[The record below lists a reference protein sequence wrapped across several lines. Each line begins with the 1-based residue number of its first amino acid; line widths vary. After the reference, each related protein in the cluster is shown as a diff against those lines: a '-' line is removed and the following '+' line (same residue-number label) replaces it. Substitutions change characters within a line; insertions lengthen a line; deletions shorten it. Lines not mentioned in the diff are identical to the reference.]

1 MDQVK
6 EAFQKVKED
15 ITLLKQEI
23 SNINKELGEI
33 QNSILALFSV
43 KNNYNISEKNHD
55 FRQTDQQTLRQINQ
69 THSGNSTD
77 TSTDK
82 YHFQGLKSQN
92 TLNSIGNKG
101 VSTDRQTNQQT
112 DRHIYSS
119 NPSLILSQLDALK
132 KETILQFKHLTNQ
145 EMLVFSFIY
154 QLEDQGFLVDYHL
167 LSSHLNLSESSIR
180 DYIQRII
187 AKGVPLEKE
196 KVNNKKVLLHISQ
209 DLKKLASLDT
219 LIKLREI

>member
-15 ITLLKQEI
+15 IHFLKLEI
-23 SNINKELGEI
+23 SSINKELAEI
-33 QNSILALFSV
+33 QNSILALFSN
-43 KNNYNISEKNHD
+43 KTRLI
-55 FRQTDQQTLRQINQ
+55 QQESTLDYSPALRQINPTQ
-69 THSGNSTD
+69 YDSSTD

-82 YHFQGLKSQN
+82 YQFQALKSQN
-92 TLNSIGNKG
+92 IESSIRNKG

-112 DRHIYSS
+112 DRHSYLP
-119 NPSLILSQLDALK
+119 NTSLILDQLDALK

-145 EMLVFSFIY
+145 EMLVFSLIY

-167 LSSHLNLSESSIR
+167 LSSNLNLSESSIR

-196 KVNNKKVLLHISQ
+196 KINNKKIILHISQ

-219 LIKLREI
+219 LIKLREV

>member
-23 SNINKELGEI
+23 SSIHKELDEI
-33 QNSILALFSV
+33 QNSILVLFSV
-43 KNNYNISEKNHD
+43 KTNSNILEKNPN
-55 FRQTDQQTLRQINQ
+55 FKQTNRQTLRQINP
-69 THSGNSTD
+69 THSSNSTD

-82 YHFQGLKSQN
+82 YQFQGLKSQN

-112 DRHIYSS
+112 DRHSYLP
-119 NPSLILSQLDALK
+119 NTSLILDQLDALK
-132 KETILQFKHLTNQ
+132 KETIIQFKHLTNQ
-145 EMLVFSFIY
+145 EMLVFSLIY
-154 QLEDQGFLVDYHL
+154 QLEDQGFLVDYPL
-167 LSSHLNLSESSIR
+167 LSSKLNLSESSIR

-187 AKGVPLEKE
+187 AKGISLEKE
-196 KVNNKKVLLHISQ
+196 KINNKKVLLHISQ
-209 DLKKLASLDT
+209 NLKKLASLDT